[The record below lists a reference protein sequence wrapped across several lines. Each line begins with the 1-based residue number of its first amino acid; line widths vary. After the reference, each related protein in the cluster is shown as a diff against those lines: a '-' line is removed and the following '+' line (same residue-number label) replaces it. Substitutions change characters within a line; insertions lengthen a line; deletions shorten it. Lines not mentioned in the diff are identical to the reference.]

1 MLGSQFH
8 ILGLKDFPE
17 VTAVEETG
25 ATFEENAILKAKGYF
40 EQTKTPC
47 IADDGGLMIAY
58 LDGAPGVHSKRWVK
72 ANDLALTGNL
82 ASRAEHVQASKFPR
96 VLPRGQNGREASDD
110 ELAAAV
116 LEKMRGVPQEKRTAR
131 LGGLIV
137 FWDGEHLLKQEN
149 WIEGYI
155 TERLMGDIKPGF
167 PYRPLLMIPQFGKP
181 YSDLTNEEHDQ
192 VNFRRKNLQI
202 LKPKILEILTLGVW

>member
-1 MLGSQFH
+1 MKSLLIATTNPAKFEEVSRTLAGPDVSL
-8 ILGLKDFPE
+8 LGLRHFPE
-17 VTAVEETG
+17 ITLVEETG

-40 EQTKTPC
+40 KQTQTPC
-47 IADDGGLMIAY
+47 IADDGGLMIDY
-58 LDGAPGVHSKRWVK
+58 LDGAPGVHSKRWLGYE
-72 ANDLALTGNL
+72 AN
-82 ASRAEHVQASKFPR
+82 
-96 VLPRGQNGREASDD
+96 DD

-149 WIEGYI
+149 WIEGSI
-155 TERLMGDIKPGF
+155 AEELMGEIKKGF

-181 YSDLTNEEHDQ
+181 YSDLTEEEHAQ
-192 VNFRRKNLQI
+192 INFRRKNLQI
-202 LKPKILEILTLGVW
+202 LKPKILEILR

>member
-1 MLGSQFH
+1 MRSLLIATTNPAKFEEASSVLAELNLT
-8 ILGLKDFPE
+8 ILGLKDFSAI
-17 VTAVEETG
+17 TAVEETG
-25 ATFEENAILKAKGYF
+25 ATVEENAILKAKGYF

-47 IADDGGLMIAY
+47 IADDGGLMIDC
-58 LDGAPGVHSKRWVK
+58 LDGAPGVHSKRW
-72 ANDLALTGNL
+72 L
-82 ASRAEHVQASKFPR
+82 
-96 VLPRGQNGREASDD
+96 GREANDE

-116 LEKMRGVPQEKRTAR
+116 LEKMRGIPQEKRTAR

-155 TERLMGDIKPGF
+155 TEKLMGEIKKGF
-167 PYRPLLMIPQFGKP
+167 PYRPLLMIPQFNKP
-181 YSDLTNEEHDQ
+181 YSDLTDEEHDQ

-202 LKPKILEILTLGVW
+202 LKPKILEMLK